1 MISNLTRFEAL
12 KLVVEA
18 YGTQDATAEALG
30 VDQSTVC
37 RWLRQSKQLPAEH
50 VLKAEADTG
59 VSRHDLRS
67 DIYPRDNYG
76 SSPRWFGV
84 DMATGSDV
92 GGVSPVRSKR
102 NGNRINALDTT
113 AQRRTA

>member
-37 RWLRQSKQLPAEH
+37 RWLRQSKQLPAIH
-50 VLKAEADTG
+50 VLKAEQDTG
-59 VSRHDLRS
+59 VSRHDTRP
-67 DIYPRDNYG
+67 DIYPRENHG
-76 SSPRWFGV
+76 SFPRWYGV
-84 DMATGSDV
+84 DMAASSDAHV
-92 GGVSPVRSKR
+92 EATLERR
-102 NGNRINALDTT
+102 NGNRIKVLDITET
-113 AQRRTA
+113 RRTA